1 MKNRFL
7 KKFKAFIFDLDGT
20 LLDSMQVWDKV
31 YAAPFNEY
39 GIDVPDDYIMKVNH
53 LSLKDCVK
61 YTLSNTPLPC
71 DGEKLNDIWWKHAY
85 KEYAENVPLKEG
97 AYELLSTLSEKG
109 ISLAVATASPYS
121 LFVPCLK
128 RLGIYD
134 LFDCFVSTDEVA
146 RGKDCPDVYLKAAA
160 RLNVSP
166 EESAVVEDSH
176 IGVKSA
182 KAAGFYTIGVYDK
195 ASEKYS
201 DVISSTADIYI
212 RSLNELTERLK

>member
-7 KKFKAFIFDLDGT
+7 KKYKAFIFDLDGT

-39 GIDVPDDYIMKVNH
+39 GIDMPDDYMMKVNH
-53 LSLKDCVK
+53 LSLKDCIK

-71 DGEKLNDIWWKHAY
+71 DGDKLNDIWWKRAY
-85 KEYAENVPLKEG
+85 REYAENVPLKEG
-97 AYELLSTLSEKG
+97 ARSLLELLSANGTA
-109 ISLAVATASPYS
+109 LAVATASPYS

-134 LFDCFVSTDEVA
+134 LFDCFVSTDEVE
-146 RGKDCPDVYLKAAA
+146 RGKDSPDVYLKAAA
-160 RLNVSP
+160 RLNLSP
-166 EESAVVEDSH
+166 EECAVAEDSH

-201 DVISSTADIYI
+201 DVISSTADLYI
-212 RSLNELTERLK
+212 RSLDELTEILK